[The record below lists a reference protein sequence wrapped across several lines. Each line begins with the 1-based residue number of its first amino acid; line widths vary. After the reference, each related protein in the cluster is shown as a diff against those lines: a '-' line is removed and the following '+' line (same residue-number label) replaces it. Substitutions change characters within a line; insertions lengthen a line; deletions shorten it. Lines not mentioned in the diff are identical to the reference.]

1 MLNFKD
7 TEPFVFVYF
16 SLAIDCGPL
25 RVPFNGSSTGNLTV
39 YPNEIQFY
47 CDSGFFLD
55 GASRRFCLSN
65 GTWSGLETSCKR
77 KNQALECAD
86 HRLLACIFTFKNV
99 IPQNNTVFNFLYFK
113 LLIVVKSKLLKMD
126 LCVEI
131 IQLSQ
136 TN

>member
-1 MLNFKD
+1 MLNCKD

-77 KNQALECAD
+77 KNQALECASSA
-86 HRLLACIFTFKNV
+86 LGLCIYIQNV

>member
-1 MLNFKD
+1 MLNCKD

-47 CDSGFFLD
+47 CDTGFFLD

-77 KNQALECAD
+77 KNQALECASSA
-86 HRLLACIFTFKNV
+86 LGLYIYIQNV
-99 IPQNNTVFNFLYFK
+99 IPQNNTAFNFLYFK